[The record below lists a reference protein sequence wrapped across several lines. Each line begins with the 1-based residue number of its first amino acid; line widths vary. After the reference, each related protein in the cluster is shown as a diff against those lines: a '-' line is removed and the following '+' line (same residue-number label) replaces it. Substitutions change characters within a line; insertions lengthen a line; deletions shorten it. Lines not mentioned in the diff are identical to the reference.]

1 VLSDGLGRTAD
12 TLACCISIR
21 GFSATLLRN
30 WWSNEPVNVPTS
42 LADRTI
48 SDAIPCFEIHEGHQ
62 RSVELNLFGPEAGVP
77 ANITAKLAPLH
88 DNRAMLP
95 FNAEFLPKAPSEP
108 SEHGCALTNTS

>member
-1 VLSDGLGRTAD
+1 MSDGLGRTAD

-48 SDAIPCFEIHEGHQ
+48 SDTIPCVEIHEGHQ

-88 DNRAMLP
+88 NNWAMLTI
-95 FNAEFLPKAPSEP
+95 NVEFLAKAPSEP
-108 SEHGCALTNTS
+108 SEHASALTEWS